1 MTAARILSII
11 IGYLFGLFTTGYF
24 YAKHMHVDIRSMGSG
39 NIGTTNTFR
48 TLGKKAGILVF
59 LGDGFKGVFA
69 VLLVWL
75 LFRERY
81 PDGIKILEAYAGLGA
96 VLGHNFPV
104 HLKFK
109 GGKGIATTAGMMLAF
124 CPWAVPVCLLLF
136 VLSIFVKRY
145 VSVGSLL
152 VCIGFFI
159 QTVVFGQNG
168 ILGAPSFTLIEIYIV
183 VGIVCVLGLIRHQ
196 SNIRRLLS
204 GTENKVFVQDGQE
217 EHQKS

>member
-1 MTAARILSII
+1 MTAARILSMI

-168 ILGAPSFTLIEIYIV
+168 ILGAPSFTLTEIYIV

>member
-1 MTAARILSII
+1 MTAARIIAVA

-24 YAKHMHVDIRSMGSG
+24 YARHVNVDIRKLGSG

-48 TLGKKAGILVF
+48 TLGKKAGIIVF

-75 LFRERY
+75 IFHERY
-81 PDGIKILEAYAGLGA
+81 PQGIKILEAYAGLGA

-104 HLKFK
+104 HLKFR

-124 CPWAVPVCLLLF
+124 CPWAVPVCLVLF
-136 VLSIFVKRY
+136 ALSVFVKRY

-152 VCIGFFI
+152 VCLGFFV
-159 QTVVFGQNG
+159 QTVIFGQNG
-168 ILGAPSFTLIEIYIV
+168 ILGAPPRTLAEIYIV
-183 VGIVCVLGLIRHQ
+183 VGIVCILGVIRHH
-196 SNIRRLLS
+196 SNIRRLLD
-204 GTENKVFVQDGQE
+204 GTENKV
-217 EHQKS
+217 

>member
-1 MTAARILSII
+1 MIAVRMIALA

-24 YAKHMHVDIRSMGSG
+24 YAKHVHVDIRSMGSG

-75 LFRERY
+75 IFHEQY
-81 PDGIKILEAYAGLGA
+81 PAGIKILEAYAGLGA

-104 HLKFK
+104 HLKFQ

-124 CPWAVPVCLLLF
+124 CPWAVPVCLVLF
-136 VLSIFVKRY
+136 TLSIFVKRY

-168 ILGAPSFTLIEIYIV
+168 MLGAPTHALTEIYIV
-183 VGIVCVLGLIRHQ
+183 VGIVCALGVIRHQ
-196 SNIRRLLS
+196 SNIKRLLS
-204 GTENKVFVQDGQE
+204 GTENKVFVKE
-217 EHQKS
+217 ETK

>member
-1 MTAARILSII
+1 MTAARLISIVV
-11 IGYLFGLFTTGYF
+11 GYLFGLITTGYF
-24 YAKHMHVDIRSMGSG
+24 YAKHVNVDIRKMGSG

-48 TLGKKAGILVF
+48 TLGKKAGIIVF

-75 LFRERY
+75 LFRGSY
-81 PDGIKILEAYAGLGA
+81 PQEIKILEAYAGLGA

-124 CPWAVPVCLLLF
+124 CPWAVPVCMVLF
-136 VLSIFVKRY
+136 GLSVFVKRY

-152 VCIGFFI
+152 VCLGFFV
-159 QTVVFGQNG
+159 QTVVFGQKG
-168 ILGAPSFTLIEIYIV
+168 ILAPSASPQVLTEIYIV
-183 VGIVCVLGLIRHQ
+183 VGIVCILGVVRHQ
-196 SNIRRLLS
+196 SNIKRLLS
-204 GTENKVFVQDGQE
+204 GTENKV
-217 EHQKS
+217 

>member
-1 MTAARILSII
+1 MTAARMIAVM

-24 YAKHMHVDIRSMGSG
+24 YAKHMHVDIRNMGSG

-75 LFRERY
+75 IYHSRY

-124 CPWAVPVCLLLF
+124 CPWAVPVCLVLF
-136 VLSIFVKRY
+136 TLSIFVKKY

-152 VCIGFFI
+152 VCLGFFV
-159 QTVVFGQNG
+159 QTVIFGRNG
-168 ILGAPSFTLIEIYIV
+168 ILGAPPQALTEIFAV
-183 VGIVCVLGLIRHQ
+183 VGAVCVLGVIRHQ
-196 SNIRRLLS
+196 SNIKRLLS
-204 GTENKVFVQDGQE
+204 GTENKVFVNDKNQ
-217 EHQKS
+217 

>member
-1 MTAARILSII
+1 MTTARLIAIF

-48 TLGKKAGILVF
+48 TLGKKAGVIVF

-75 LFRERY
+75 IFRGNY
-81 PDGIKILEAYAGLGA
+81 PQEIKILEAYAGLGA

-124 CPWAVPVCLLLF
+124 CPWAVPVCLVLF
-136 VLSIFVKRY
+136 TLSIFVKRY

-152 VCIGFFI
+152 VCLGFFI
-159 QTVVFGQNG
+159 QTVIFGRNG
-168 ILGAPSFTLIEIYIV
+168 VLGAPPQTLTEIYIV
-183 VGIVCVLGLIRHQ
+183 VGIVCALGLIRHQ
-196 SNIRRLLS
+196 SNIKRLLS
-204 GTENKVFVQDGQE
+204 GTENKVFAQE
-217 EHQKS
+217 DEK

>member
-1 MTAARILSII
+1 MTGARIISVL

-24 YAKHMHVDIRSMGSG
+24 YSRHVDVDIRKMGSG

-48 TLGKKAGILVF
+48 TLGKKAGIIVF

-69 VLLVWL
+69 VLAVWL
-75 LFRERY
+75 IFKGRY

-109 GGKGIATTAGMMLAF
+109 GGKGIATTSGMILAF
-124 CPWAVPVCLLLF
+124 CPWAVPVCLVLF
-136 VLSIFVKRY
+136 ALSVFVKRY

-152 VCIGFFI
+152 VCLGFFI
-159 QTVVFGQNG
+159 QTVIFGQMG
-168 ILGAPSFTLIEIYIV
+168 ILGAPEQALTEIYIV
-183 VGIVCVLGLIRHQ
+183 VGLICILGVIRHS
-196 SNIRRLLS
+196 SNIKRLIN
-204 GTENKVFVQDGQE
+204 GTENKV
-217 EHQKS
+217 

>member
-1 MTAARILSII
+1 MTAARIIAI
-11 IGYLFGLFTTGYF
+11 VIGYLFGLFTTGYF
-24 YAKHMHVDIRSMGSG
+24 YAKHVHVDIRSMGSG

-48 TLGKKAGILVF
+48 TLGKKAGVIVF

-75 LFRERY
+75 LFRGRY
-81 PDGIKILEAYAGLGA
+81 PDGVKILEAYAGLGA

-124 CPWAVPVCLLLF
+124 CPWAVPICFVLF
-136 VLSIFVKRY
+136 TLSIFVKRY

-152 VCIGFFI
+152 VCLGFFV
-159 QTVVFGQNG
+159 QTIVFGQNG
-168 ILGAPSFTLIEIYIV
+168 VLGAPAQALTEIYVI
-183 VGIVCVLGLIRHQ
+183 VGIVCVLGVIRHQ
-196 SNIRRLLS
+196 SNIKRLLE
-204 GTENKVFVQDGQE
+204 GTENKV
-217 EHQKS
+217 

>member
-1 MTAARILSII
+1 MTAARIIAI
-11 IGYLFGLFTTGYF
+11 VIGYLFGLFTTGYF
-24 YAKHMHVDIRSMGSG
+24 YAKHVHVDIRSMGSG

-48 TLGKKAGILVF
+48 TLGKKAGVIVF

-75 LFRERY
+75 LFHERY
-81 PDGIKILEAYAGLGA
+81 PEGIKILEAYAGLGA

-124 CPWAVPVCLLLF
+124 CPWAVPVCFVLF
-136 VLSIFVKRY
+136 TLSIFVKRY

-152 VCIGFFI
+152 VCLGFFV
-159 QTVVFGQNG
+159 QTIIFGQNG
-168 ILGAPSFTLIEIYIV
+168 VLGAPAQTLTEIYVV
-183 VGIVCVLGLIRHQ
+183 VGIVCVLGVIRHQ
-196 SNIRRLLS
+196 SNIKRLLE
-204 GTENKVFVQDGQE
+204 GTENKV
-217 EHQKS
+217 

>member
-1 MTAARILSII
+1 MTGARIISVL

-24 YAKHMHVDIRSMGSG
+24 YSRHVDVDIRKMGSG

-48 TLGKKAGILVF
+48 TLGKKAGIIVF

-69 VLLVWL
+69 VLAVWL
-75 LFRERY
+75 IFKGRY

-109 GGKGIATTAGMMLAF
+109 GGKGIATTSGMILAF
-124 CPWAVPVCLLLF
+124 CPWAVPVCLVLF
-136 VLSIFVKRY
+136 ALSVFVKRY

-152 VCIGFFI
+152 VCLGFFI
-159 QTVVFGQNG
+159 QTVIFGQMG
-168 ILGAPSFTLIEIYIV
+168 ILGAPEQALTEIYIV
-183 VGIVCVLGLIRHQ
+183 VGIICILGVIRHS
-196 SNIRRLLS
+196 SNIKRLIN
-204 GTENKVFVQDGQE
+204 GTENKV
-217 EHQKS
+217 

>member
-1 MTAARILSII
+1 MTAARIVSVI
-11 IGYLFGLFTTGYF
+11 IGYLFGLITTGYF
-24 YAKHMHVDIRSMGSG
+24 YAKHVHVDIRSMGSG

-48 TLGKKAGILVF
+48 TLGKKAGVIVF

-75 LFRERY
+75 IFHERY
-81 PDGIKILEAYAGLGA
+81 PDSIKILEAYAGLGA

-124 CPWAVPVCLLLF
+124 CPWAVPVCLVLF
-136 VLSIFVKRY
+136 TLSIFVKKY

-152 VCIGFFI
+152 VCLGFFV
-159 QTVVFGQNG
+159 QTIVFGNNG
-168 ILGAPSFTLIEIYIV
+168 ILGAPEQALPEIYVV
-183 VGIVCVLGLIRHQ
+183 VGIVCVLGWIRHQ
-196 SNIRRLLS
+196 SNIKRLLS
-204 GTENKVFVQDGQE
+204 GTENKVFVHE
-217 EHQKS
+217 EQK

>member
-1 MTAARILSII
+1 MIAVRMLALA

-24 YAKHMHVDIRSMGSG
+24 YAKHVHVDIRSMGSG

-69 VLLVWL
+69 VLLVGL
-75 LFRERY
+75 LFRGY
-81 PDGIKILEAYAGLGA
+81 DIDIKILEAYAGLGA

-104 HLKFK
+104 HLGFK

-124 CPWAVPVCLLLF
+124 CPLGVPICLVLF
-136 VLSIFVKRY
+136 TLSIFVKRY

-152 VCIGFFI
+152 VCIGFFV
-159 QTVVFGQNG
+159 QTVLFGQSG
-168 ILGAPSFTLIEIYIV
+168 KLGAAAQSLTEIYIV

-204 GTENKVFVQDGQE
+204 GTENKVFVKE
-217 EHQKS
+217 ETK

>member
-1 MTAARILSII
+1 MTGARVISVI

-24 YAKHMHVDIRSMGSG
+24 YSRHVNVDIRQMGSG

-48 TLGKKAGILVF
+48 TLGKKAGIIVF

-69 VLLVWL
+69 VLAVWL
-75 LFRERY
+75 IFKSRY

-109 GGKGIATTAGMMLAF
+109 GGKGIATTSGMILAF
-124 CPWAVPVCLLLF
+124 CPWAVPVCMVLF
-136 VLSIFVKRY
+136 GLSVFVKRY

-152 VCIGFFI
+152 VCAGFFI
-159 QTVVFGQNG
+159 QTIIFGQMG
-168 ILGAPSFTLIEIYIV
+168 ILGAPKSALTEIYII
-183 VGIVCVLGLIRHQ
+183 VGIVCLLGVIRHT
-196 SNIRRLLS
+196 SNIKRLLN
-204 GTENKVFVQDGQE
+204 GTENKV
-217 EHQKS
+217 

>member
-1 MTAARILSII
+1 MTAARILSIV

-24 YAKHMHVDIRSMGSG
+24 YARHVNVDIRQMGSG

-48 TLGKKAGILVF
+48 TLGKKAGVLVF

-75 LFRERY
+75 IFRSRY
-81 PDGIKILEAYAGLGA
+81 PDGVKILEAYAGLGA

-124 CPWAVPVCLLLF
+124 CPQAVPVCLLLF
-136 VLSIFVKRY
+136 VLSIFVKKY

-159 QTVVFGQNG
+159 QTLIFGLNG
-168 ILGAPSFTLIEIYIV
+168 VLGAPQQACFEIYLV
-183 VGIVCVLGLIRHQ
+183 VGAVCLLGLIRHQ
-196 SNIRRLLS
+196 SNIRRLLN
-204 GTENKVFVQDGQE
+204 GTENKVGVQ
-217 EHQKS
+217 K

>member
-1 MTAARILSII
+1 MTAARILSIV

-24 YAKHMHVDIRSMGSG
+24 YARHVNVDIRQMGSG
-39 NIGTTNTFR
+39 NIRTTNTFR
-48 TLGKKAGILVF
+48 TLGKKAGVLVF

-75 LFRERY
+75 IFRGRY
-81 PDGIKILEAYAGLGA
+81 PDGVKILEAYAGLGA

-124 CPWAVPVCLLLF
+124 CPQAVPVCLLLF
-136 VLSIFVKRY
+136 VLSIFVKKY

-159 QTVVFGQNG
+159 QTLIFGLNG
-168 ILGAPSFTLIEIYIV
+168 VLGAPQQACFEIYLV
-183 VGIVCVLGLIRHQ
+183 VGAVCLLGLIRHQ
-196 SNIRRLLS
+196 SNIRRLLN
-204 GTENKVFVQDGQE
+204 GTENKVGVQ
-217 EHQKS
+217 K

>member
-1 MTAARILSII
+1 MMIARILSLF

-48 TLGKKAGILVF
+48 TLGKKAGVIVF

-75 LFRERY
+75 LFHNQY
-81 PDGIKILEAYAGLGA
+81 VGGIKILEAYAGLGA
-96 VLGHNFPV
+96 VLGHNFPI
-104 HLKFK
+104 HLKLK

-124 CPWAVPVCLLLF
+124 CPWAVPVCLVLF
-136 VLSIFVKRY
+136 TLSIFVKKY

-152 VCIGFFI
+152 VCLGFFV
-159 QTVVFGQNG
+159 QTVLFGNSG
-168 ILGAPSFTLIEIYIV
+168 VLGAPQWALTEIYIV
-183 VGIVCVLGLIRHQ
+183 VGLVCLLGVIRHQ
-196 SNIRRLLS
+196 SNIKRLLS
-204 GTENKVFVQDGQE
+204 GTENKVFVQE
-217 EHQKS
+217 EQRKS

>member
-1 MTAARILSII
+1 MTAARLISLV
-11 IGYLFGLFTTGYF
+11 IGYLFGLITTGYF
-24 YAKHMHVDIRSMGSG
+24 YAKHVNVDIRKMGSG

-48 TLGKKAGILVF
+48 TLGKKAGIIVF

-75 LFRERY
+75 IFQNRY
-81 PDGIKILEAYAGLGA
+81 PQGIKILEAYAGLGA

-124 CPWAVPVCLLLF
+124 CPWAVPVCMVLF
-136 VLSIFVKRY
+136 GLSVFVKRY

-152 VCIGFFI
+152 VCLGFFV
-159 QTVVFGQNG
+159 QTIVFGQNG
-168 ILGAPSFTLIEIYIV
+168 ILGAPAQALTEIYIV
-183 VGIVCVLGLIRHQ
+183 VGIVCVLGVIRHQ
-196 SNIRRLLS
+196 SNIKRLLN
-204 GTENKVFVQDGQE
+204 GTENKV
-217 EHQKS
+217 

>member
-1 MTAARILSII
+1 MTAARLISLV
-11 IGYLFGLFTTGYF
+11 IGYLFGLITTGYF
-24 YAKHMHVDIRSMGSG
+24 YAKHVNVDIRKMGSG

-48 TLGKKAGILVF
+48 TLGKKAGIIVF

-75 LFRERY
+75 IFQNRY
-81 PDGIKILEAYAGLGA
+81 PQGIKILEAYAGLGA

-124 CPWAVPVCLLLF
+124 CPWAVPVCMVLF
-136 VLSIFVKRY
+136 GLSVFVKRY

-152 VCIGFFI
+152 VCLGFFV
-159 QTVVFGQNG
+159 QTIVFGQNG
-168 ILGAPSFTLIEIYIV
+168 ILGAPAQALTEIYVV
-183 VGIVCVLGLIRHQ
+183 VGIVCVLGVIRHQ
-196 SNIRRLLS
+196 SNIKRLLN
-204 GTENKVFVQDGQE
+204 GTENKV
-217 EHQKS
+217 

>member
-1 MTAARILSII
+1 MTAARLIAVV
-11 IGYLFGLFTTGYF
+11 IGYLCGLFTTGYF
-24 YAKHMHVDIRSMGSG
+24 YAKHVHVDIRNMGSG

-48 TLGKKAGILVF
+48 TLGKKAGIIVF

-75 LFRERY
+75 IYHSRY

-124 CPWAVPVCLLLF
+124 CPWAVPVCLVLF
-136 VLSIFVKRY
+136 TLSIFVKKY

-152 VCIGFFI
+152 VCIGFFV
-159 QTVVFGQNG
+159 QTVIFGKNG
-168 ILGAPSFTLIEIYIV
+168 MLGAPPQALTEIFAV
-183 VGIVCVLGLIRHQ
+183 VGAVCVLGLIRHQ
-196 SNIRRLLS
+196 SNIKRLLS
-204 GTENKVFVQDGQE
+204 GTENKVFVHE
-217 EHQKS
+217 ENQ

>member
-1 MTAARILSII
+1 MTAARMIAIF
-11 IGYLFGLFTTGYF
+11 IGYLFGLITTGYF
-24 YAKHMHVDIRSMGSG
+24 YSKHVNVDIRKLGSG

-48 TLGKKAGILVF
+48 TLGKKAGIIVF

-75 LFRERY
+75 IFHEKY
-81 PDGIKILEAYAGLGA
+81 PEGIKILEAYAGLGA

-124 CPWAVPVCLLLF
+124 CPWAVPVCF
-136 VLSIFVKRY
+136 VLFTLSVFVKRY

-152 VCIGFFI
+152 VCLGFFV
-159 QTVVFGQNG
+159 QTVIFGQNG
-168 ILGAPSFTLIEIYIV
+168 VLGAPPQNLMEIYVV
-183 VGIVCVLGLIRHQ
+183 VGIVCVLGVIRHH
-196 SNIRRLLS
+196 SNIKRLLN
-204 GTENKVFVQDGQE
+204 GTENKV
-217 EHQKS
+217 

>member
-1 MTAARILSII
+1 MTAARLIAVV

-24 YAKHMHVDIRSMGSG
+24 YAKHVHVDIRNMGSG

-48 TLGKKAGILVF
+48 TLGKKAGIIVF

-75 LFRERY
+75 IYHSRY
-81 PDGIKILEAYAGLGA
+81 SDGIKILEAYAGLGA

-124 CPWAVPVCLLLF
+124 CPWAVPVCLVLF
-136 VLSIFVKRY
+136 TLSIFVKKY

-152 VCIGFFI
+152 VCIGFFV
-159 QTVVFGQNG
+159 QTVIFGKNG
-168 ILGAPSFTLIEIYIV
+168 MLGAPPQALTEIFAV
-183 VGIVCVLGLIRHQ
+183 VGAVCVLGLIRHQ
-196 SNIRRLLS
+196 SNIKRLLS
-204 GTENKVFVQDGQE
+204 GTENKVFVHE
-217 EHQKS
+217 ENQ